1 MRDTWSSNSPDVLHI
16 HSDQLDVE
24 IASPGTV
31 YHGTRFDWT
40 GFITQ
45 VTLHSSESSHPHTFC
60 VPESLQPGHGTGGI
74 GLCNEWG
81 NDLAVGYAD
90 ALPGDLFAKLGIGL
104 LRRPDET
111 AYNFFRPYEIAQ
123 QFPIEVETAADQA
136 VFTVQPL
143 DCRGYAVR
151 LRKAITLRGNQ
162 VEIAYQLENVG
173 RQPIVTNEY
182 VHNFC
187 GIDRHPMGPDYRLRL
202 PYPVEIEMPSGLL
215 ERMLPR
221 PVRKLLPAAVLAW
234 VERIVLRRMRSVLAI
249 GEHEIGFRAK
259 PHQPFYCLLKG
270 FARSERPQWE
280 LVHVPSDVGMRE
292 TDDRAPSR
300 VAVWGTTHVISA
312 EVFVDVQVQPG
323 ETQAWTRRYEFF
335 ASS

>member
-1 MRDTWSSNSPDVLHI
+1 MSDTWSGNHPDAIHI

-24 IASPGTV
+24 IAPPGTV
-31 YHGTRFDWT
+31 YQGTRFDWT

-45 VTLHSSESSHPHTFC
+45 VTLGGSGSTHPHTFC
-60 VPESLQPGHGTGGI
+60 VPESLQPGQGTGGI
-74 GLCNEWG
+74 GLCNEFG

-90 ALPGDLFAKLGIGL
+90 ARPGDLFPKLGIGL
-104 LRRPDET
+104 LQRTDE
-111 AYNFFRPYEIAQ
+111 APYNFFRPYEIAQ
-123 QFPIEVETAADQA
+123 RFPIEVETAADRA
-136 VFTVQPL
+136 TFTVQPL

-151 LRKAITLRGNQ
+151 LRKTVAAQGNQ
-162 VEIAYQLENVG
+162 IQIAYQLENVG

-182 VHNFC
+182 CHNFV
-187 GIDRHPMGPDYRLRL
+187 GIDRHPIGPDYRLRL
-202 PYPVEIEMPSGLL
+202 PYRIEVEMPSGVMG
-215 ERMLPR
+215 RMLG
-221 PVRKLLPAAVLAW
+221 
-234 VERIVLRRMRSVLAI
+234 VLAI
-249 GEHEIGFRAK
+249 GDQEIGFRAT

-280 LVHVPSDVGMRE
+280 LVHLPSGVAMRE

-323 ETQAWTRRYEFF
+323 ETQAWTRRYEFL
-335 ASS
+335 ASPGQVEG